1 MKIDVMLRVEI
12 REEGR
17 EIDPFDLAE
26 EVKMVIYDLPEV
38 YDVTLL
44 AMRPRYAKKPE
55 LARFG
60 NDAG

>member
-17 EIDPFDLAE
+17 ETDPFDLAE

-44 AMRPRYAKKPE
+44 AMRPGLKTPE
-55 LARFG
+55 RK
-60 NDAG
+60 AGKAQ

>member
-44 AMRPRYAKKPE
+44 AMRPGFAKK
-55 LARFG
+55 LVLTGLG
-60 NDAG
+60 NEAG